1 MADES
6 PSGIDALAGDV
17 IDYDDLF
24 SKFRSAAGVDD
35 RELALLAGLSSM
47 MLVRDGGDGARFAP
61 LIEFRDGSTS
71 FTPNLLTDEDVAILR
86 AVRTSNPALRAR
98 VADVLWELVTGRE
111 RIEQVHAAID
121 AYLEIAAR
129 ADWYESEELLHR
141 AISLAL
147 RFKGSDAG
155 ERQTRIH
162 TYIRDAIDADAV
174 DPGELLS
181 LCELLRT
188 VGAEPDDRDPV
199 VAVLAAARAA
209 AAVAKEYGLERNLI
223 GELLPWT
230 EDEGDRHDLTS
241 QVAQLWVAEADSRL
255 QGPQASA
262 FVAASFLESAIQ
274 VLRSI
279 PRKHRDR
286 LDVATR
292 IGQLRTRM
300 RDLNEAAIEE
310 MVAIDSPSFTVQGM
324 SEQARTAVSGHS
336 VLEGLLRFTRLVP
349 WASEPEDRTAAEKI
363 LEGTITAIIPETSLT
378 GDGRVADKS
387 DADDAVDR
395 QMGHDAQLHRH
406 IVTIGLIL
414 PALRALRAEHTLS
427 REMFLQITHA
437 SAVVPPGHENLFAS
451 GLWAGWNYDFG
462 VSVHVLTP
470 RIEALMRHHL
480 NAAGVPTTHL
490 DGDGTEDE
498 ISLPALLDKPEAGDV
513 FGGHILYELQSLY
526 AGRFGSNLR
535 HNIAHGLVD
544 DSIRR
549 SIVAVYA
556 WWSTLRLV
564 MVPFWNR
571 MTSAAQPASDGP
583 DLDES
588 DSDEK

>member
-6 PSGIDALAGDV
+6 TSRIDTLAGDV
-17 IDYDDLF
+17 IDYDELF
-24 SKFRSAAGVDD
+24 RTFRSTAGTDD

-61 LIEFRDGSTS
+61 LIEFGDGSTS
-71 FTPNLLTDEDVAILR
+71 FTPNLLTDEDIAILQ
-86 AVRTSNPALRAR
+86 AVQTRNPALRAR
-98 VADVLWELVTGRE
+98 VADVLWELVTGKE
-111 RIEQVHAAID
+111 RIDHVHAAID
-121 AYLEIAAR
+121 SYIEVAER
-129 ADWYESEELLHR
+129 ADRFEFEELLHR

-155 ERQTRIH
+155 ERQGRIH
-162 TYIRDAIDADAV
+162 THLRNGIDADIV

-188 VGAEPDDRDPV
+188 VGAEQDDRDPV
-199 VAVLAAARAA
+199 VAALSDARAA
-209 AAVAKEYGLERNLI
+209 AAANREYGLERNLI
-223 GELLPWT
+223 DELLLWT
-230 EDEGDRHDLTS
+230 EDEHDRHDLTS
-241 QVAQLWVAEADSRL
+241 EIAQLWVAEADSRL
-255 QGPQASA
+255 QGEQASA

-286 LDVATR
+286 LDVVNR
-292 IGQLRTRM
+292 IGELRTRM
-300 RDLNEAAIEE
+300 RDLNEAAVEE
-310 MVAIDSPSFTVQGM
+310 MTAIESPAFTVQGM
-324 SEQARTAVSGHS
+324 SEQARTEVSGHS
-336 VLEGLLRFTRLVP
+336 ALEGLIRFTRLVP
-349 WASEPEDRTAAEKI
+349 WASETEDRTAAEKI

-378 GDGRVADKS
+378 SDGRVADKS
-387 DADDAVDR
+387 DADDALDR
-395 QMGHDAQLHRH
+395 QMGHDGQLHRH

-427 REMFLQITHA
+427 KDVFLQIAHA
-437 SAVVPPGHENLFAS
+437 SAVVPPGHEALFAS

-462 VSVHVLTP
+462 VAAHVLTP
-470 RIEALMRHHL
+470 RIEALLRHHL
-480 NAAGVPTTHL
+480 NAAGVATTHL

-498 ISLPALLDKPEAGDV
+498 ISLPSLLDKPETGDV
-513 FGGHILYELQSLY
+513 FGEHILYELQSVY

-544 DSIRR
+544 DSLRR

-571 MTSAAQPASDGP
+571 KTPPAEPTPEDP
-583 DLDES
+583 DPDQ
-588 DSDEK
+588 K